1 MDNTFCYNLNNVDM
15 LREVTVKIKLKR
27 IDTQECVI
35 IKRPIEYMVEVN
47 IYYQG
52 HREITEIN
60 IISGQK

>member
-27 IDTQECVI
+27 IDTQEGVI
-35 IKRPIEYMVEVN
+35 IKRPIEHMVEVN